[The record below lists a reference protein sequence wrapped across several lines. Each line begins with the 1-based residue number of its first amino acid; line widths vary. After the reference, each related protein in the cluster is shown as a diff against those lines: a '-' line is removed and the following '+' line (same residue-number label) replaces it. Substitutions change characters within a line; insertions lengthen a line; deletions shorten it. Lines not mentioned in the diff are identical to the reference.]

1 VIKHWA
7 VQKSGQRDTPMQEVV
22 VMVAAMAVK
31 MLMTMPMIVFHN
43 FAFMMFKL
51 FFDVNNIGFPPL
63 FLSRIFQDFFC
74 QEFENLRIIISSYKE
89 FSRFHAKN

>member
-1 VIKHWA
+1 MQTPRCSKYSAIKHWA
-7 VQKSGQRDTPMQEVV
+7 VQKSGHRDTPMQEVV

-51 FFDVNNIGFPPL
+51 FFDVNNKIPSL
-63 FLSRIFQDFFC
+63 FFV
-74 QEFENLRIIISSYKE
+74 
-89 FSRFHAKN
+89 KN

>member
-1 VIKHWA
+1 MCDDEDAAAVAAFLTEAMKKHRGVCAATPRCVESRYFSVIKHWA
-7 VQKSGQRDTPMQEVV
+7 VQKSGHRDTPMQEVV

-51 FFDVNNIGFPPL
+51 F
-63 FLSRIFQDFFC
+63 
-74 QEFENLRIIISSYKE
+74 
-89 FSRFHAKN
+89 

>member
-1 VIKHWA
+1 MIKHWA
-7 VQKSGQRDTPMQEVV
+7 VQKSGHRDTPMQEVV

-51 FFDVNNIGFPPL
+51 FLMLIILDSLTFL
-63 FLSRIFQDFFC
+63 FNHELL
-74 QEFENLRIIISSYKE
+74 E
-89 FSRFHAKN
+89 

>member
-1 VIKHWA
+1 
-7 VQKSGQRDTPMQEVV
+7 
-22 VMVAAMAVK
+22 MVAAMAVK

-63 FLSRIFQDFFC
+63 FFCQELENLRFFFALSRISALD
-74 QEFENLRIIISSYKE
+74 LWSLL
-89 FSRFHAKN
+89 AKN